1 MADSVS
7 KLHDRLAA
15 GDGEAIG
22 QVLGPLMARLTKIAD
37 RLLWGGGGG
46 DADAEDAAQSAVRT
60 YLRRAGAGQ
69 FRGIDHN
76 DELFRLLATI
86 TCRKA
91 LKQVRRRRK
100 VVDESTLAVS
110 SEGETSRQTIEH
122 LTAVLPQE
130 EFDLVCQEWFGLLPD
145 SSLRSVALM
154 ALHGYQQDEIAAAHG
169 FTERNVRYKLE
180 RVRRIWRKTLR
191 AGDP

>member
-7 KLHDRLAA
+7 KLHDRLVA
-15 GDGEAIG
+15 GDGEAVG
-22 QVLGPLMARLTKIAD
+22 EVLGPLMARLTKLAD
-37 RLLWGGGGG
+37 RLLWGGRGG

-60 YLRRAGAGQ
+60 YLRRASAGQ
-69 FRGIDHN
+69 FRAIDHS

-100 VVDESTLAVS
+100 VIDESALAVS
-110 SEGETSRQTIEH
+110 FEGETSRQTIEH

-130 EFDLVCQEWFGLLPD
+130 EFDLVCQEWFGLLSD
-145 SSLRSVALM
+145 GSLRSVALM
-154 ALHGYQQDEIAAAHG
+154 ALYGYRQDEIAAAHG
-169 FTERNVRYKLE
+169 FTKRNVRYKLD
-180 RVRRIWRKTLR
+180 RVRRIWRKTL
-191 AGDP
+191 ATGDP